1 MGPLECI
8 TKIDAVQQKVW
19 HGLRMSK
26 AMSSNIN
33 LQISILLRKVPSE
46 KLHWKTIYIYTHWAS
61 RVLVFQ
67 FSANVFPVLGC
78 LSSLSHP
85 PWWTDHSI
93 TLHPTFLNYCIAA
106 LETKFQVAMCSVEPT
121 LAGELVIVD
130 GGCMCTRTGPHWWA
144 PRSDPHRWGPSV
156 EYNGRT
162 THLVGPTAS
171 VYLHVDGEIQMKQC

>member
-1 MGPLECI
+1 MHNKYWCSATKSLAWIKNEQSYVLKHQSPNQYLIKKSSKWEITLEN
-8 TKIDAVQQKVW
+8 
-19 HGLRMSK
+19 
-26 AMSSNIN
+26 NI
-33 LQISILLRKVPSE
+33 L
-46 KLHWKTIYIYTHWAS
+46 YIYTHWAS

-67 FSANVFPVLGC
+67 FSANVFPLLGC
-78 LSSLSHP
+78 LFSLSQP
-85 PWWTDHSI
+85 PWWTNHSI

-121 LAGELVIVD
+121 LAGELVVVD